1 MTLAAGHKL
10 YGTIGNFFYL
20 DSFLPV
26 TEALR
31 QVNDVDPNALNLN
44 PDPGCWPNL
53 DPGSGYIV
61 CYQFWIFFYK
71 KLWRKITYRTKLNR
85 SVLKEQNKNNDT
97 GRNLL
102 SVWSLN
108 GEYSS
113 STLHILPFIY
123 PIFT

>member
-53 DPGSGYIV
+53 DPDIWL
-61 CYQFWIFFYK
+61 CYQFWIFFFFK
-71 KLWRKITYRTKLNR
+71 KLWRKITNFKVKQTCFKRKQQ
-85 SVLKEQNKNNDT
+85 K
-97 GRNLL
+97 
-102 SVWSLN
+102 
-108 GEYSS
+108 
-113 STLHILPFIY
+113 
-123 PIFT
+123 